1 MSALDPRAIL
11 AGRSTAR
18 PSVLTILV
26 IAISSVCL
34 LVALSVIALEGP
46 SFALGLPLALLPLPL
61 LLSGILALD
70 RLEPEPPD
78 ALVLAFLWGA
88 GVAVLVAMFVNTLG
102 YELLLAPLFGP
113 DLGQYLSATL
123 GAPVVEETL
132 KGAVLFGMLWL
143 RRHEI
148 NGATDGIIYGSM
160 VGLGFATVENVSYY
174 TATAQLGQLEST
186 FLARGILTP
195 LLHPLCT
202 SLTGLGIAAV
212 ATRRPGPGRL
222 VPAFAGLA
230 GAMALHALWNGASA
244 FGFGGV
250 TVAYGVGF
258 VVLVVLLVVVR
269 VDRSR
274 TVAMVGRYLPSYAA
288 TGAVTAQDVRMLA
301 SMPARRAARTWA
313 RSAGGARTARAM
325 TDYQQA
331 AVELAL
337 LHQRADR
344 GAVERAEFEMRRQ
357 PLVALMYAAR
367 QAFLD
372 AAAAGRLRGSG
383 PAGPPGMLR

>member
-34 LVALSVIALEGP
+34 LVALGVIALEGP
-46 SFALGLPLALLPLPL
+46 SFVVGLLLALLPLPL

-102 YELLLAPLFGP
+102 YELLLEPLFGP

-143 RRHEI
+143 RRHEL
-148 NGATDGIIYGSM
+148 NGPTDGIIYGSM

-174 TATAQLGQLEST
+174 TMTAQVGQLEAT

-202 SLTGLGIAAV
+202 SLTGVGIAAA
-212 ATRRPGPGRL
+212 ATRRPGAGRL
-222 VPAFAGLA
+222 APAFLGLL
-230 GAMALHALWNGASA
+230 GAMALHALWNGATA
-244 FGFGGV
+244 FGFAGV
-250 TVAYGVGF
+250 LFAYGVGF

-269 VDRSR
+269 VDRAR
-274 TVAMVGRYLPSYAA
+274 TVAMVGRYLPPYAM
-288 TGAVTAQDVRMLA
+288 TGAVTAQEVRMLS
-301 SMPARRAARTWA
+301 SMPARRAARVWA
-313 RSAGGARTARAM
+313 RAAGGTATARAM

-344 GAVERAEFEMRRQ
+344 GGVERAEFEMRRQ

-367 QAFLD
+367 QAFLGAE
-372 AAAAGRLRGSG
+372 AARRLRGSG
-383 PAGPPGMLR
+383 PPAPPGMLR